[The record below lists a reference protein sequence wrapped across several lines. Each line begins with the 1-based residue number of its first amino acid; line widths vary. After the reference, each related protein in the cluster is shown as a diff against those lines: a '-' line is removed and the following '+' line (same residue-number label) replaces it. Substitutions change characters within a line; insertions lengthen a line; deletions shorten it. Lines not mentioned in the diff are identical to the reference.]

1 MYQKSILMSCVLN
14 AKKNIS
20 LYLTNR
26 IDIRNHYVNNGN
38 HCPAERRFNAVNK
51 NTVAI
56 SQNLKTFR

>member
-1 MYQKSILMSCVLN
+1 MSCVLN